1 MERDKITLTVVIGGD
16 NERDTEEETEEDED
30 KDKDKDKDKDGG
42 RGGWETL
49 WSSLQRPSSP
59 PYSSCCLFQPPALFP
74 IT

>member
-30 KDKDKDKDKDGG
+30 KDKDKDKDGG
-42 RGGWETL
+42 RGGWETPR
-49 WSSLQRPSSP
+49 SSLQRPSSP